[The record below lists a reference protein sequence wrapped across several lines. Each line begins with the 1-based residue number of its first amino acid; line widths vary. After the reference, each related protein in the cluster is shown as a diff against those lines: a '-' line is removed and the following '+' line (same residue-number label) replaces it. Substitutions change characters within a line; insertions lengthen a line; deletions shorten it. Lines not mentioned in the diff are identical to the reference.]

1 MKKIILLSV
10 AIFISSL
17 LIISCS
23 KENITNVASY
33 VTKGTWRVT
42 LYQENG
48 VSKLYYFSNYDF
60 IFSNST
66 VTATRNASTVTGT
79 FSTKYD
85 DSKNKLVLN
94 FGNTSPFNQLNDD
107 WEILEESATKIRM
120 QDVSGGNGGTDL
132 LTLEKY

>member
-1 MKKIILLSV
+1 MNKIKFI
-10 AIFISSL
+10 AGAFFISSL
-17 LIISCS
+17 LFLSCS
-23 KENITNVASY
+23 KDNLSNVWSY

-60 IFSNST
+60 TFSNST
-66 VTATRNASTVTGT
+66 VTATRNATTVTGT

-94 FGNTSPFNQLNDD
+94 FGNTSPFNELNDD

-120 QDVSGGNGGTDL
+120 QDVSGGSGGTDL
-132 LTLEKY
+132 LTFEKN

>member
-10 AIFISSL
+10 AIIISSL

-60 IFSNST
+60 TFSNST
-66 VTATRNASTVTGT
+66 VTATKNASTVTGT

>member
-23 KENITNVASY
+23 KENITNIASY

-60 IFSNST
+60 TFSNST

-94 FGNTSPFNQLNDD
+94 FGNTSPFNELNDD

>member
-10 AIFISSL
+10 AIIISSP

-107 WEILEESATKIRM
+107 WEILEESETKIRM

>member
-10 AIFISSL
+10 SILICSL
-17 LIISCS
+17 LIVSCS
-23 KENITNVASY
+23 KDNLSNVASY

-48 VSKLYYFSNYDF
+48 ISKLYYFSNYDF
-60 IFSNST
+60 TFYNST
-66 VTATRNASTVTGT
+66 VTATKNASTITGT
-79 FSTKYD
+79 FSTKYV

-107 WEILEESATKIRM
+107 WEILEESAIKIRM
-120 QDVSGGNGGTDL
+120 QNVSGSSGGTDL
-132 LTLEKY
+132 LTIEKN

>member
-23 KENITNVASY
+23 KENITNIASY

-60 IFSNST
+60 TFSNST
-66 VTATRNASTVTGT
+66 VTATKNPSTVTGT

-94 FGNTSPFNQLNDD
+94 FGNTSPFNELNDD

>member
-23 KENITNVASY
+23 KENITNIASY

-94 FGNTSPFNQLNDD
+94 FGNTSPFNELNDD

-120 QDVSGGNGGTDL
+120 QDVSGGNGGADL

>member
-10 AIFISSL
+10 AILFSSL

-48 VSKLYYFSNYDF
+48 ISKLYYFSNYDF
-60 IFSNST
+60 TFYNSA
-66 VTATRNASTVTGT
+66 VTATKNASTVTGT
-79 FSTKYD
+79 FSTKYI

-107 WEILEESATKIRM
+107 WEILEESAIKIRM
-120 QDVSGGNGGTDL
+120 QNVSGGNGGTDL

>member
-10 AIFISSL
+10 AILFSSL
-17 LIISCS
+17 VIISCS

-48 VSKLYYFSNYDF
+48 ISKLYYFSNYDF
-60 IFSNST
+60 TFYNSA
-66 VTATRNASTVTGT
+66 VTATKNASTVTGT
-79 FSTKYD
+79 FSTKYI

-107 WEILEESATKIRM
+107 WEILEESAIKIRM
-120 QDVSGGNGGTDL
+120 QNVSGGNGGTDL

>member
-10 AIFISSL
+10 AIFTSSL

-23 KENITNVASY
+23 KENITNIASY

-94 FGNTSPFNQLNDD
+94 FGNTSLFNQLNDD

>member
-23 KENITNVASY
+23 KENITNIASY

-94 FGNTSPFNQLNDD
+94 FGNTSPFNELNDD

>member
-10 AIFISSL
+10 AILFSSL
-17 LIISCS
+17 VIISCS
-23 KENITNVASY
+23 KEHITNVASY